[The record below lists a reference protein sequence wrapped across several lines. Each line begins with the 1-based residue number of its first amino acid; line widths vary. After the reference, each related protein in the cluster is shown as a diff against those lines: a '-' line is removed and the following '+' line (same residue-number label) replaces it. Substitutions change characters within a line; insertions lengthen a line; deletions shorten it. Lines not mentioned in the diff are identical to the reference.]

1 MHGLQIVN
9 TKCGVSEV
17 TACISLY
24 VGQRRTVLHQEPIGA
39 QEGEESIFIA
49 LLNGTYTS
57 VVPKVGAAA
66 KAVIHSSILSVH
78 TA

>member
-17 TACISLY
+17 TASISLN
-24 VGQRRTVLHQEPIGA
+24 VGQRRTVLHQEPIGE

-66 KAVIHSSILSVH
+66 KLMIHSSILYVY